1 MIVLKNIVENKRV
14 IICLLIIYAV
24 VILSE
29 TLFFRKPFDG
39 EHLQL
44 ELFWSYKVID
54 VQFKQML
61 ANVLMFIPFGLLLSL
76 LDKRVWMVLLSGFL
90 FSCLV
95 EILQLILKVGLCEL
109 DDVFHNTLGTVIG
122 LLIGKWIIRKSIKS
136 KV

>member
-1 MIVLKNIVENKRV
+1 MKNRIENKKAL
-14 IICLLIIYAV
+14 IICLLIIYVV

-29 TLFFRKPFDG
+29 TLIFRKSFEG

-76 LDKRVWMVLLSGFL
+76 LDKRVWLVLLVGFS
-90 FSCLV
+90 FSCLI
-95 EILQLILKVGLCEL
+95 EILQFVLKVGLCEL
-109 DDVFHNTLGTVIG
+109 DDVFHNTLGTLIG
-122 LLIGKWIIRKSIKS
+122 LLIGKWIIKKYRKT
-136 KV
+136 